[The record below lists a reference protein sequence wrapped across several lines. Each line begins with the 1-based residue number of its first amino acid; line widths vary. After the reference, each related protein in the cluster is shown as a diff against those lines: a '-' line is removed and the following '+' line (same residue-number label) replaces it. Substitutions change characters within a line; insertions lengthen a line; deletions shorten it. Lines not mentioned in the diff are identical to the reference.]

1 MGDGA
6 PEVSV
11 LCGGA
16 EGPGRRPCAF
26 DEEAES
32 GGVGV
37 VRVGGRCEGAA
48 EGVVGERGGE
58 GGE

>member
-6 PEVSV
+6 PAVS
-11 LCGGA
+11 LLRRGPEGA
-16 EGPGRRPCAF
+16 GCRACAF

-48 EGVVGERGGE
+48 EGVVGECGGE